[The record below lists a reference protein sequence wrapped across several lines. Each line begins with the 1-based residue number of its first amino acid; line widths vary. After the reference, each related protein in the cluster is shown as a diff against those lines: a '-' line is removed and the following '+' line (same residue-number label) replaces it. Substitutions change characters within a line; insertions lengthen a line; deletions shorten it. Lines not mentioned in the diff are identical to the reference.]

1 MELLGRRRVDGE
13 KRCSMTT
20 SGMGGSGRSSFGK
33 KICTSTVEELNRVL
47 QMVIDLVFLDHE
59 KGRVR

>member
-1 MELLGRRRVDGE
+1 LVP
-13 KRCSMTT
+13 
-20 SGMGGSGRSSFGK
+20 GK
-33 KICTSTVEELNRVL
+33 KICTPAVEKLDRVL